1 MAPLAGRSILVGYG
15 FLAAA
20 VLFIL
25 GPTLWIFLNSIKFQ
39 IAIYTGAW
47 IFEPTLQNYIDVL
60 FGRRVDLMSN
70 IRNSLIV
77 ATASTLAVL
86 TVGTLGAYA
95 IHRSYVRKLVA
106 RLLLAW
112 LLLFHMI
119 PPLTLVG
126 PWYLLFQELGLYDS
140 LWALVLTHVAINLPL
155 TMWIMLTFFRE
166 IPVELHEA
174 ATIDGCREFQAFRMI
189 MLPLAMPGLVSSG
202 ILAFVFSWN
211 EFSIALNL
219 TARGSATVP
228 VAIAGFA
235 QQYEIQHAQMAA
247 ASMISMVPA
256 LLLMVFGQRY
266 VVRGLTIGAIK

>member
-1 MAPLAGRSILVGYG
+1 MLPLAGRSILIGYA

-25 GPTLWIFLNSIKFQ
+25 GPTFWIFLNSIKYQ

-77 ATASTLAVL
+77 AAGSTLAVL
-86 TVGTLGAYA
+86 VVGTLGAYA
-95 IHRSYVRKLVA
+95 IHRSYVRTFVA

-140 LWALVLTHVAINLPL
+140 LWGLVLTHVAINLPL
-155 TMWIMLTFFRE
+155 TMWIMLTFFRD
-166 IPVELHEA
+166 P
-174 ATIDGCREFQAFRMI
+174 
-189 MLPLAMPGLVSSG
+189 
-202 ILAFVFSWN
+202 
-211 EFSIALNL
+211 
-219 TARGSATVP
+219 
-228 VAIAGFA
+228 AG
-235 QQYEIQHAQMAA
+235 QKM
-247 ASMISMVPA
+247 
-256 LLLMVFGQRY
+256 LMVC
-266 VVRGLTIGAIK
+266 VVMQVMGYIWIRKVIQIKV